1 MTGVAV
7 NRWGSRVIAPRLT
20 RPDLWL
26 LFAVAALVGLG
37 IVMVFNVG
45 YFHAEE
51 LYGDPYAFFRKHLL
65 AGCLGVAIVFG
76 TSRLRPELLQKW
88 AGAILLVSFALLA
101 VVLVPGVGANR
112 GGATRWINLGGF
124 NFQPSEAAK
133 LAMVVYL
140 ARWLSRHRD
149 RVHQFHRGI
158 VPPLV
163 VFGACSGLLL
173 LQPDFGTTAILG
185 LVTLMML
192 FVAGA
197 RPLHLAALSALG
209 VTLLWVGVTHAE
221 YRMRRF
227 TAFLNPWE
235 HAQDIAFQLV
245 QSLIA
250 FGSGG
255 FTGVGL
261 GQSRQKLFYLP
272 EAHTDFIFALVGEE
286 LGLIGAAMVLAL
298 FAVIC
303 VRGFRIASRH
313 PDHFSALLAF
323 GLTLVI
329 VIGAAVNI
337 GVVLGLLPT
346 KGLALPFLSYGGS
359 ALMGAALEVG
369 ILAALSRM
377 TG

>member
-7 NRWGSRVIAPRLT
+7 NRWGSRVVVPRLT

-26 LFAVAALVGLG
+26 LFSVAALVGLG

-51 LYGDPYAFFRKHLL
+51 LYGDPYAFFRKHLIAACIG
-65 AGCLGVAIVFG
+65 AGIVIAG
-76 TSRLRPELLQKW
+76 SRLRAELLERW
-88 AGAILLVSFALLA
+88 ANVILLASFALL
-101 VVLVPGVGANR
+101 VTVLIPGIGSSH
-112 GGATRWINLGGF
+112 GGATRWINFGGF
-124 NFQPSEAAK
+124 NFQPSETAK
-133 LAMVVYL
+133 LAVVIYL
-140 ARWLSRHRD
+140 ARSLSRRRD
-149 RVHQFHRGI
+149 RIHEFFRG
-158 VPPLV
+158 VLPPLV
-163 VFGACSGLLL
+163 PVGVCSALLL

-185 LVTLMML
+185 LVALMML

-197 RPLHLAALSALG
+197 RPLHLAGLSAVG
-209 VTLLWVGVTHAE
+209 VALLWFGITHAE

-235 HAQDIAFQLV
+235 HSQDIAFQLV

-255 FTGVGL
+255 LSGVGL

-286 LGLIGAAMVLAL
+286 LGLLGAAAVLTL
-298 FAVIC
+298 FAIIC
-303 VRGFRIASRH
+303 VRGFRVASRH
-313 PDHFSALLAF
+313 PDHFTSLLAY
-323 GLTLVI
+323 GITLVI
-329 VIGAAVNI
+329 VMGAVVNI

-369 ILAALSRM
+369 ILAAMSRV
-377 TG
+377 TS